1 MPYRGG
7 FVSRPA
13 HDTRVVVRPDHH
25 DARCT
30 CGWTS
35 PEPTAVD
42 AARACWR
49 HVKGYARRL
58 DVEAT

>member
-1 MPYRGG
+1 MTTPE
-7 FVSRPA
+7 
-13 HDTRVVVRPDHH
+13 HDTRVVVSPNTHE
-25 DARCT
+25 ARCR

-35 PEPTAVD
+35 PQPTAVD